1 MLKSELKMLQS
12 LPYEIKVAKSKLRI
26 REAIDYFGVNSL
38 YVPVSGGIDST
49 VVSHLVYQV
58 QNEMQIEKNAIP
70 RVNSNTGN
78 EYPSVLKLAREL
90 SDIEV
95 RPSKSFYDVLR
106 EEGYPVAS
114 KKTSR
119 MIRDLQNPTK
129 DNEATRNL
137 YLTGI
142 KRDGNKG
149 TFKLAKKYISFI
161 DSPVQCT
168 EKCCFYLK
176 KEPLQKYERKTGRH
190 PFLGTMA
197 DEKGTRE
204 QGYLKTGCNAFAQ
217 GKSIP
222 IGFWTKTDVLIY
234 VLLNNIKIADV
245 YGEIA
250 LIKGNKLTPVSKKDV
265 KYLLSKNE
273 PFTLTTTLEK
283 RTGCI
288 ACTYGVQFEDKQN
301 NRFHR
306 LKKIDPKY
314 YNFVINGGF
323 IDTDGKWKPKGGL
336 GLGFILDMMGID
348 YGANEQLSFDDFLLE
363 NNL

>member
-1 MLKSELKMLQS
+1 MLKNELKMLQA
-12 LPYEIKVAKSKLRI
+12 LPYEVKVAKSKLRI

-49 VVSHLVYQV
+49 VVSHLVHQV
-58 QNEMQIEKNAIP
+58 QKEMNIEKTSIP

-78 EYPSVLKLAREL
+78 EYPSVLKLARKL
-90 SDIEV
+90 SDVEV
-95 RPSKSFYDVLR
+95 KPAKTFYNVLK

-142 KRDGNKG
+142 KKDGTKG
-149 TFKLAKKYISFI
+149 TFKLAKKYLSFI
-161 DSPVQCT
+161 DSPVKCT

-176 KEPLQKYERKTGRH
+176 KEPFLKYERKTGRH

-197 DEKGTRE
+197 DEKGPRE
-204 QGYLKTGCNAFAQ
+204 QGYLKTGCNAFTQ

-222 IGFWTKTDVLIY
+222 IGFWKKTDVLIY
-234 VLLNNIKIADV
+234 VLLNDIKIADV

-250 LIKGNKLTPVSKKDV
+250 LIKDTKLIPISKEEV
-265 KYLLSKNE
+265 KNLLAKNE
-273 PFTLTTTLEK
+273 PFMLTTTLEK
-283 RTGCI
+283 RTGCV
-288 ACTYGVQFEDKQN
+288 ACTYGVQFEEKKN

-306 LKKIDPKY
+306 LKKINPRY

-336 GLGFILDMMGID
+336 GLWFILDMMGID
-348 YGANEQLSFDDFLLE
+348 YGNSEQLNFEDFLL
-363 NNL
+363 

>member
-1 MLKSELKMLQS
+1 MLKSELKMLQA

-26 REAIDYFGVNSL
+26 REAIEYFGANSL

-49 VVSHLVYQV
+49 VVSHLVHQV
-58 QNEMQIEKNAIP
+58 QKEMNIEKNFIP

-95 RPSKSFYDVLR
+95 KPYKSFYDVLR

-119 MIRDLQNPTK
+119 MLRDLQNPTEL
-129 DNEATRNL
+129 NRATRKL

-142 KRDGNKG
+142 KRDGTKG
-149 TFKLAKKYISFI
+149 TFKLAKKYLSFI
-161 DSPVQCT
+161 NSPIRCT

-176 KEPLQKYERKTGRH
+176 KEPLFKYERKTGRH

-197 DEKGTRE
+197 DEKGPRE
-204 QGYLKTGCNAFAQ
+204 QGYLKTGCNAFSQ
-217 GKSIP
+217 GKSMP

-234 VLLNNIKIADV
+234 VLLNDIKIADV
-245 YGEIA
+245 YGDIA
-250 LIKGNKLTPVSKKDV
+250 LIKDTKLVPISKKDV
-265 KYLLSKNE
+265 QNLLSKNE
-273 PFTLTTTLEK
+273 YFSLTTTLEK
-283 RTGCI
+283 RTGCV
-288 ACTYGVQFEDKQN
+288 ACTYGVQFEDKKN

-306 LKKIDPKY
+306 LKKINPKY
-314 YNFVINGGF
+314 YNFIINGGF
-323 IDTDGKWKPKGGL
+323 IDVDGKWKPKDGL
-336 GLGFILDMMGID
+336 GLWFVLDMMGID
-348 YGANEQLSFDDFLLE
+348 YGNYEQLKFEDFLL
-363 NNL
+363 